1 MFRRIII
8 RVRPVEMLL
17 ALSIFILMS
26 EGSAQVPGDVEDT
39 LWTVVNQKIT
49 LPTNLPEIRT
59 HAIKPV
65 FEVDILAENLSWIRK
80 GSYEETK
87 GKVNKTTGSATYVYV
102 IRESFPD
109 TGIFYVRRT
118 FSAGSETGKSVR
130 ETTYWK
136 VHVGLPHLI
145 DKLEILPV
153 YYYSEHRSINFATHE
168 YSDAR
173 SYSYQIELSGVTLH
187 GNGSTVPLDSLL
199 NDLRTAANNTQ
210 VVVRGFYE
218 GKPFRYRNPPTNRI
232 DSTVWRFIVSPP
244 KLEILTPWARSD
256 KFDPEEHMFD
266 MRRRFDFGPTQIR
279 FVLTK
284 QTGTS
289 WLQVPLVPQRL
300 EIFTKVLDGAG
311 TGHLVGGLLQ
321 SNRPYVALPS
331 NFWYI
336 VELQP
341 DSLFLASIPRD
352 RYVKVELTITGIDQF
367 GRAINEKRFA
377 SIY

>member
-1 MFRRIII
+1 
-8 RVRPVEMLL
+8 MLL
-17 ALSIFILMS
+17 ALSIFVLMS

-118 FSAGSETGKSVR
+118 FGAGSETGKYVR

-136 VHVGLPHLI
+136 VHVGLPHLVNQI
-145 DKLEILPV
+145 SIPPTL
-153 YYYSEHRSINFATHE
+153 YYSESRSINFATRE
-168 YSDAR
+168 YADAL
-173 SYSYQIELSGVTLH
+173 SYSYQIEAGGATLK
-187 GNGSTVPLDSLL
+187 GIGSHVSLDSLL
-199 NDLRTAANNTQ
+199 NDVRTAANNTQ
-210 VVVRGFYE
+210 VVVRGFYD
-218 GKPFRYRNPPTNRI
+218 GKPFRYRNPLNNRV
-232 DSTVWRFIVSPP
+232 DSTVWRVIVSPP
-244 KLEILTPWARSD
+244 NLEILTPWALE
-256 KFDPEEHMFD
+256 KNFNPGEQLFD
-266 MRRRFDFGPTQIR
+266 MRQRFDFGPTQIR
-279 FVLTK
+279 FVLTQK
-284 QTGTS
+284 VGRS
-289 WLQVPLVPQRL
+289 WLQVPLVPERL
-300 EIFTKVLDGAG
+300 QISARVLEGGG
-311 TGHLVGGLLQ
+311 TDQLVGGLLQ
-321 SNRPYVALPS
+321 TSQPFVAVPNR
-331 NFWYI
+331 FWYI

-341 DSLFLASIPRD
+341 DGDFLASIPRD
-352 RYVKVELTITGIDQF
+352 RFVNIELSIIGSDQF
-367 GRAINEKRFA
+367 GRGINLKRRA